1 MVLKYKF
8 TLHSGPPGVDAHVPR
23 LSFSAA
29 LTRPQANPGTIVF
42 DKVFVNEAKAY
53 NAKTGTNVIHL
64 ILMYFLC
71 KLRWL
76 RLCVIITLSTL
87 STMYFDRYFYRTS
100 EWTILLQC
108 SLDRSQKR

>member
-64 ILMYFLC
+64 ILMYFFMQIKVVEVMCNNHAL
-71 KLRWL
+71 
-76 RLCVIITLSTL
+76 
-87 STMYFDRYFYRTS
+87 YFIYYVF
-100 EWTILLQC
+100 
-108 SLDRSQKR
+108 